1 MARIAQIMYLYKE
14 YYDEYQKRHAN
25 LWPEMKKELKDHG
38 ATNYSIFL
46 NRENGELFAYL
57 EVPDVEKYNAI
68 ARTDVCKKWWAYMKP
83 LMKTNPDNSPVALDL
98 KEVFHL
104 D

>member
-1 MARIAQIMYLYKE
+1 MARIGQIMYLYKDNYE
-14 YYDEYQKRHAN
+14 EYQKRHSN
-25 LWPEMKKELKDHG
+25 LWPEMKKELKNHG

-46 NRENGELFAYL
+46 NKENGELFAYL
-57 EVPDVEKYNAI
+57 EVPDIAQYNEI
-68 ARTDVCKKWWAYMKP
+68 ANTEICKKWWAYMKP

-98 KEVFHL
+98 NEVFHL

>member
-1 MARIAQIMYLYKE
+1 MIRIGQIMYLNKAYYAE
-14 YYDEYQKRHAN
+14 YEERHAN

-46 NRENGELFAYL
+46 NKENGELFAYL
-57 EVPDVEKYNAI
+57 EVLDEEKYKEI
-68 ARTDVCKKWWAYMKP
+68 ANTDICKKWWGYMKP
-83 LMKTNPDNSPVALDL
+83 LMKTNPDNSPVAIDL